1 MSLVVNIDKV
11 VVDTN
16 TFDTNAAH
24 AVGNAAYVSIIVVD
38 AICC

>member
-16 TFDTNAAH
+16 TFDTD
-24 AVGNAAYVSIIVVD
+24 AVHTVGDPVYVFIIVVD
-38 AICC
+38 VFWY

>member
-16 TFDTNAAH
+16 TFDTNAVH
-24 AVGNAAYVSIIVVD
+24 AVGNSVNVFSFVVD
-38 AICC
+38 VFCC